1 MALGREGSEKGKF
14 SAKGILSRREGKPMC
29 ARPDTQVTAGEPSVV
44 KEIWLLSKSD
54 PLAYKLSDLR
64 EVAVPLWAPV
74 SSSVV
79 GIKIPTLQG
88 CCEG

>member
-29 ARPDTQVTAGEPSVV
+29 ARPDTQVTTGDVV

-54 PLAYKLSDLR
+54 PLAYKLSDPR